1 MKKIEF
7 EIRGLNY
14 EIEDITIQD
23 YYNFR
28 TGLLLKGEEAE
39 FELISKLSKCPV
51 ELLKQISL
59 DNWRVLSF
67 NFNTLIA
74 NTFTDDPVLV
84 NQFTHEGVEYGLIDW
99 DKITIG
105 EFADLDVIAN
115 SPDAD
120 SKLHEIL
127 AILYRP
133 IVKKKWKKNIVEDYD
148 YDGFKERC
156 ELFLSLPMG
165 MVKAATNF
173 FLHTG
178 QASLKATQIFSIQT
192 KDPATK
198 EILKKSEEI
207 LMLLQDNGTSQ
218 SPNSLETMRLKSKEL
233 QDLAL
238 KKRSIFSRTEITNFK
253 NKKWN
258 LKKWLNN
265 IIK

>member
-28 TGLLLKGEEAE
+28 TSLLLEEKEAE
-39 FELISKLSKCPV
+39 FEIISKLSKCPI

-59 DNWRVLSF
+59 EDWKILSF

-74 NTFTDDPVLV
+74 NVFTKDPVLV
-84 NQFTHEGVEYGLIDW
+84 NQFTHLDVEYGLLDW

-105 EFADLDVIAN
+105 EFADLDVIAT

-120 SKLHEIL
+120 NKLHEIL

-148 YDGFKERC
+148 YEGFKERC
-156 ELFLSLPMG
+156 ELFLTLPMG
-165 MVKAATNF
+165 MVKAATGF
-173 FLHTG
+173 FLHIG
-178 QASLKATQIFSIQT
+178 QISLKATQISSIQT
-192 KDPATK
+192 KDPATQ

-218 SPNSLETMRLKSKEL
+218 LPNSLETMRLKSKEL

-238 KKRSIFSRTEITNFK
+238 KKRSIFSHIETINYK
-253 NKKWN
+253 NKRWN
-258 LKKWLNN
+258 LKKWIKN